1 MNSLKRVATLVAVTL
16 TLVSFNAH
24 ANAPI
29 GDELKSEN
37 LVTEQSLVI
46 NINKADEN
54 AIAQLKGIGLKK
66 AQAIVAYRKAHGDFS
81 TMDELLNVKGIGQ
94 FVLDKNRAYIR
105 L

>member
-1 MNSLKRVATLVAVTL
+1 MNVFKKVLSLAVVGL

-24 ANAPI
+24 ALAPI
-29 GDELKSEN
+29 GDEIKSPTSA
-37 LVTEQSLVI
+37 VEQVVV

-66 AQAIVAYRKAHGDFS
+66 AQAIVAYRSLHGDFS
-81 TMDELLNVKGIGQ
+81 TMDELLNVKGIGK

>member
-1 MNSLKRVATLVAVTL
+1 MNSLRRVATLVVVTL
-16 TLVSFNAH
+16 TLVSFNAY
-24 ANAPI
+24 ASAPI
-29 GDELKSEN
+29 GDEIKSEN
-37 LVTEQSLVI
+37 LAAEKSLVI

-66 AQAIVAYRKAHGDFS
+66 AQAIVAYRKEHGDFS